1 MRHCRSLILG
11 WVSLVS
17 FLHVYLSQLQ
27 AGSKVLI
34 QASST
39 ASFTTLHLLVSMCE
53 SNQSP
58 AWIWAQCSTC
68 MHSGKSLI
76 QTQWDWRGVRQLK
89 LHDRGRSCDV
99 ILHPLCMS
107 SQLYNNE
114 EVHLPEWTFLVLT
127 IHDLHKLSSAAHKM
141 LPSLKVEHWTTT
153 RMCTT
158 ISNQSIFYAYSQ

>member
-1 MRHCRSLILG
+1 M
-11 WVSLVS
+11 S
-17 FLHVYLSQLQ
+17 FLHVYFSQLQ

-39 ASFTTLHLLVSMCE
+39 ASFTTLHLLVSIYVWVK
-53 SNQSP
+53 P
-58 AWIWAQCSTC
+58 VTC
-68 MHSGKSLI
+68 MNLNSMFHMYA
-76 QTQWDWRGVRQLK
+76 QWEITYPNTVRLKGVRQLK
-89 LHDRGRSCDV
+89 LRDRGRSCDV

-114 EVHLPEWTFLVLT
+114 ELHIPEWTFLVLT